1 MKELRLTQKEVI
13 LMPTEDELMHKAI
26 MNGKLKEKGFD
37 LTREIE
43 KQIDLE
49 TGVITYSQN

>member
-1 MKELRLTQKEVI
+1 
-13 LMPTEDELMHKAI
+13 MPTEDELMHKAI